1 MRSAFILFVAL
12 SSAFGACSSEST
24 NTGSSGSGGSTGGAA
39 GTGGAT
45 SGGGSGGSAGS
56 GSAGSGSGGSGAVAG
71 QGGTAAGDAG
81 LGGSDG
87 GGTDGGGT
95 DGSVSPLPAKVACGT
110 AAPSCPTSPGRCCFE
125 VSKNSPVCQLEAAPC
140 EPLLNTRI
148 LCDGSQDCASGQV
161 CCHSRS
167 QISYGDAGSNEP
179 MVSCAPSCGSTT
191 GFTRF
196 QVCDLKQTSPTQCL
210 TGSCKKVVHVNP
222 PQASEAYVPTLPLG
236 YGVCK

>member
-1 MRSAFILFVAL
+1 MRRTFILFVAI

-24 NTGSSGSGGSTGGAA
+24 NTGSSGAGGSTGGAA
-39 GTGGAT
+39 ATGGST
-45 SGGGSGGSAGS
+45 SGGGSGGSAG
-56 GSAGSGSGGSGAVAG
+56 AGSGGTAG
-71 QGGTAAGDAG
+71 QGGTGTDAG

-87 GGTDGGGT
+87 GGTDGGET
-95 DGSVSPLPAKVACGT
+95 DGSVSPLPAKVACGSS
-110 AAPSCPTSPGRCCFE
+110 APSCPTNPGRCCFE

-140 EPLLNTRI
+140 DALLNTRI

-167 QISYGDAGSNEP
+167 QISYGDGGSNEP
-179 MVSCAPSCGSTT
+179 IVSCAPSCGSTT

-222 PQASEAYVPTLPLG
+222 PPQASEAYVPTLPLG